1 MQIIWNGLGS
11 FTITAKP
18 ASEEVTVVTDPF
30 ENEVGLKFP
39 RSLAAALVVSSHDAI
54 EANNT
59 AAIEA
64 EHDQKPF
71 VITHG
76 GEFEVK
82 GVFVRGI
89 YAPRKDGSAH
99 TIYRIDAEDIS
110 IGFLG
115 AIDRALTESEVEALG
130 TIDVLMVPV
139 GGGTVISKDQASDLV
154 SQIEPRLVIPCYFEV
169 EGLKT
174 AFGSVEPFCRDLAC
188 PREDVTKLK
197 LTKVGLPSEEIR
209 IAVLNRS

>member
-39 RSLAAALVVSSHDAI
+39 RSLAAALVLSSHDAI

-59 AAIEA
+59 GAIEP

-71 VITHG
+71 VIRNA

-82 GVFVRGI
+82 GIFVRGI
-89 YAPRKDGSAH
+89 RAPKKDGTEH
-99 TIYRIDAEDIS
+99 TLYRIDAEDVS

-115 AIDRALTESEVEALG
+115 AIDRPLTKEEIDALG
-130 TIDVLMVPV
+130 TIDVLIVPV
-139 GGGTVISKDQASDLV
+139 GGGTVIGKDHASELV
-154 SQIEPRLVIPCYFEV
+154 SGIEPRLVIPSYFEV
-169 EGLKT
+169 EGLKKT
-174 AFGSVEPFCRDLAC
+174 FGSVEPFCRDLAC
-188 PREDVTKLK
+188 PREDVVKLK
-197 LTKVGLPSEEIR
+197 ITKAGLPSEEIR
-209 IAVLNRS
+209 IAVLSRS